1 MNYIYLV
8 RHGEAFTPE
17 EDLERPLNEQGR
29 SDVARMGHLLKG
41 KNIVIDTIYYSH
53 KIRSKETAEII
64 AKSLKLSAKLSLLPL
79 LDPEDSINQLSYF
92 IENLRESALF
102 VGHLPNL
109 DILTAYLLNLGT
121 EELDFTYSPGS
132 VACLKHADDKYT
144 LEWFIS
150 PSEGK
155 GLI

>member
-8 RHGEAFTPE
+8 RHGEAFSPE
-17 EDLERPLNEQGR
+17 EDLERPLNDQGR
-29 SDVARMGHLLKG
+29 LDVEHMGSLLKT
-41 KNIVIDTIYYSH
+41 KNIMIDSIYYSH
-53 KIRSKETAEII
+53 KKRSKDTAEII
-64 AKSLKLSAKLSLLPL
+64 AKSLQSQAKLTLLPL

-92 IENLRESALF
+92 IENIKENALF

-121 EELDFTYSPGS
+121 HELDFTYSPGS
-132 VACLKHADDKYT
+132 VACLKHADEKYT

-150 PSEGK
+150 PSEGE